1 MKHRHLGNSGLS
13 ASIIGL
19 GTWVTGGGGAW
30 GTEPDDRESI
40 RAIQA
45 SLDAGVNL
53 IDTAHAYGWG
63 RSEVVV
69 GKAIRGRRDQVILAT
84 KCGLWT
90 DDDRGSFFVAREGKV
105 IRRSLRPDTLV
116 VEVERSLKNL
126 GVDCIDLYQTHWPSV
141 PPDFTPIADT
151 MVALLK
157 MKQQGKIRAIGV
169 CNVTLDELKENVRT
183 GANSV
188 VSDQFRYSMLHRDA
202 EKEILPFCAQ
212 HQLAALTYTSLEQGL
227 LAGKVGMDRVFGPE
241 EFRSN
246 EAWSPWFV
254 PANRRRVLDL
264 LASWQPLTDKYRCT
278 LSQLVLAWTA
288 AQPGV
293 THVLVGGR
301 TRAQAT
307 ENALAGALDLAAA
320 DLARIRNDVVAL
332 GGAGENLGLPLS
344 KRAVTKT

>member
-1 MKHRHLGNSGLS
+1 MKTRPLGDSGLN

-30 GTEPDDRESI
+30 GTEPDDRESV

-45 SLDAGVNL
+45 SIDAGVNL
-53 IDTAHAYGWG
+53 IDTAPGYGWG
-63 RSEVVV
+63 RSEAIV
-69 GKAIRGRRDQVILAT
+69 GKAIQGRRDQVILAT

-90 DDDRGSFFVAREGKV
+90 DDDRGSFFVARDGKT

-116 VEVERSLKNL
+116 IETERSLKFL

-141 PPDFTPIADT
+141 PPDFTPISDT
-151 MVALLK
+151 MAALLK
-157 MKQQGKIRAIGV
+157 LKQQGKIRAIGV
-169 CNVTLDELKENVRT
+169 CNVSPAELQENLRY
-183 GANSV
+183 GGI
-188 VSDQFRYSMLHRDA
+188 VSDQFRYSMLHRDP
-202 EKEILPFCAQ
+202 EKDILPLCAERNV
-212 HQLAALTYTSLEQGL
+212 AALTYMSLEQGL
-227 LAGKVGMDRVFGPE
+227 LTGKVSMDREFGPE

-246 EAWSPWFV
+246 EAWSPWFM

-293 THVLVGGR
+293 THVLCGAR
-301 TRAQAT
+301 REEQAL
-307 ENALAGALDLAAA
+307 ENAAASR
-320 DLARIRNDVVAL
+320 LQLTGEDVGRLSRAIDAL
-332 GGAGENLGLPLS
+332 GEPRREQAELP
-344 KRAVTKT
+344 T